1 MGLCSALTLLPD
13 GRRCLDLTQPCKAS
27 GKIPVLI
34 SSTIPSRPSE
44 SLLLS
49 VAEGKTR

>member
-13 GRRCLDLTQPCKAS
+13 ERCLDLTQPCKAS